1 MIDCRKGKKEE
12 YEDIIDFANYV
23 FSQNHCPH
31 DFKSLLP
38 KLYADGKNYAEY
50 HYLITENEKIK
61 AMVCAMPLEYLTPG
75 EVLKTGCIGMV
86 SVHPYAR
93 SKGYMKKLMQF
104 AMEDMQSMGCA
115 YIFLGGQRQRYEYFG
130 FEPAGVQLEF
140 TVTSINV
147 RHCMKNLNQSD
158 LQLVP
163 LAEEV
168 LLGKAYTMY
177 EAQPFRMRRNR
188 EDFRD
193 ILCSWESSPY
203 AILQKGSLAGY
214 FVLRTDGTVTE
225 LIVNDASIYQ
235 YMLVVLFSLT
245 GKDSH
250 TFVASPAETDKVC
263 FLLQVA
269 ETWST
274 TTCENYLIF
283 DWVAVFG
290 SLLCRKAGYDILQ
303 GGSVKVRIDDIIVEI
318 TVKDNIPDVHEVTE
332 EADFT
337 LTALEATSLL
347 LSTAGEFRLK
357 ECTAKLSE
365 QKRACI
371 QGWFP
376 LPLSTPSNDCC

>member
-1 MIDCRKGKKEE
+1 MVDCRKGKKEE

-23 FSQNHCPH
+23 FSQNQCPH

-50 HYLITENEKIK
+50 HYLITEDGKIK
-61 AMVCAMPLEYLTPG
+61 ALVCAMPLEYLAPE
-75 EVLKTGCIGMV
+75 EVIKTGCIGMV

-93 SKGYMKKLMQF
+93 GKGYMKKLMHYVI
-104 AMEDMQSMGCA
+104 EDMQAMGCA

-147 RHCMKNLNQSD
+147 RHNMKNTKQSN

-163 LAEEV
+163 LVEEV
-168 LLGKAYTMY
+168 LLNKAYTMY
-177 EAQPFRMRRNR
+177 EAQPFRMRRDR
-188 EDFRD
+188 QDFSD
-193 ILCSWESSPY
+193 VLCSWKSSPY
-203 AILQKGSLAGY
+203 AILQNGNLAGY
-214 FVLRTDGTVTE
+214 FVLRSDGTVTE
-225 LIVNDASIYQ
+225 LIINDASIYQ
-235 YMLVVLFSLT
+235 DMLEALFSLT

-250 TFVASPAETDKVC
+250 TFLASPAETDKVC
-263 FLLQVA
+263 FLLQIA
-269 ETWST
+269 ETWSII
-274 TTCENYLIF
+274 TCENYLIF
-283 DWVAVFG
+283 NWVAVFDA
-290 SLLCRKAGYDILQ
+290 LLNRKAGYDILQ

-318 TVKDNIPDVHEVTE
+318 TVKDNIPEVHEVTE
-332 EADFT
+332 DADFT

-371 QGWFP
+371 RGWFP
-376 LPLSTPSNDCC
+376 LPLWSPLNDCC